1 MKKKIITFITMIIT
15 ITTSIYCSDYRITP
29 LSETSSRTFTN
40 GLTCSNITSG
50 GAISGNEAKCGSF
63 NPTTIT
69 SVTAASG
76 GSGTLEYRWQ
86 YKTMGFWVDI
96 PGAISADYD
105 PPTITQTTQYQRL
118 AKRNSCTSYIA
129 SNTITKT
136 VNAIPVANAGNDKTI
151 CNAATTTITAFG
163 TGGTTPYTYLWSD
176 GLGNNATINVSPA
189 STKTYTVTVTDN
201 LGCFSSD
208 AMTVTVAISSSCP
221 EICGNGIDDD
231 NDGLTD
237 CFDSNCYLAA
247 NSGQADNDGDGIGN
261 ICDLD
266 DDNDGITDEDEGCPT
281 CSGGIFINGDFEQ
294 NMTHTNFIQTDESN
308 IPGWST
314 TSTDNKIEIWK
325 TGFQN
330 VPSQSGNYHPE
341 INATQNSALY
351 QRVCSKPGT
360 VFSWSVWHRGRAGTD
375 VAVVK
380 IGNSLSTSSI
390 QKTMTTGKTAWQQYS
405 GTYTVPADEVETYFI
420 FEAVSTASNIS
431 VGNFVDNIQIVEI
444 SSGIC
449 LDTDNDGIP
458 NYLDPDSDNDTCPD
472 AIEGSAN
479 ILLTNIDGNNKITG
493 GVNTQ
498 GVPILVNGGQGY
510 GNSQDATIV
519 SCPEICNDGVDND
532 GDQLID
538 CDDSDCILPTATTI
552 IRD

>member
-1 MKKKIITFITMIIT
+1 MKKKFITLVIIILT
-15 ITTSIYCSDYRITP
+15 ITTSIYGSDYRIMLHTT
-29 LSETSSRTFTN
+29 ENRTASN
-40 GLTCSNITSG
+40 YNLNCSNITAG
-50 GAISGNEAKCGSF
+50 GAISGNETKCGSF

-76 GSGTLEYRWQ
+76 GSGTLEYKWQ
-86 YKTMGFWVDI
+86 SKTTGSWVDI
-96 PGAISADYD
+96 SGATSADYD

-118 AKRNSCTSYIA
+118 AKRSTCTSYIA

-151 CNAATTTITAFG
+151 CNAATTTITATA
-163 TGGTTPYTYLWSD
+163 TGGAVPYTYLWSD
-176 GLGNNATINVSPA
+176 GLGNNAAITVSPA
-189 STKTYTVTVTDN
+189 ATKTYTVTITDN
-201 LGCFSSD
+201 SGCFSSD

-247 NSGQADNDGDGIGN
+247 NSGQADNDSDGIGN
-261 ICDLD
+261 GCDLD

-281 CSGGIFINGDFEQ
+281 CSGGIFINGDFEE

-314 TSTDNKIEIWK
+314 TSSDNKIEIWK
-325 TGFQN
+325 TGFLSVN
-330 VPSQSGNYHPE
+330 SQTGNYHAE
-341 INATQNSALY
+341 INATQNAALY

-390 QKTMTTGKTAWQQYS
+390 QKTMTTGNTAWQQYS

-420 FEAVSTASNIS
+420 FEAISTASNIS

-444 SSGIC
+444 TAGIC

-479 ILLTNIDGNNKITG
+479 VLAINIDGNNKITG

-498 GVPILVNGGQGY
+498 GIPILVNVGQGY
-510 GNSQDATIV
+510 GNSQDAAIV

-538 CDDSDCILPTATTI
+538 CDDSDCILPPATTI
-552 IRD
+552 ITD